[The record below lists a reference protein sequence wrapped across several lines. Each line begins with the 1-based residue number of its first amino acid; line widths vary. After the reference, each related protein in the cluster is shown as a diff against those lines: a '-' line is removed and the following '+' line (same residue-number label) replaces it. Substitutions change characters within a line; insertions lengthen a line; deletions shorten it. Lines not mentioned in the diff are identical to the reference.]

1 VQFDVIDKFDMF
13 DNPHDDADYTDE
25 QDQMTRQLY
34 NRKYPQT
41 EACFAPGSKSVD
53 IYFSYVSALQTL
65 FVRNYDQHHTLL
77 RIGLM
82 HFPTTM
88 KLIDCSKMYIDY
100 TGERKPNFYDT
111 LACIGT
117 KEGKVLVYKVG
128 VGLCE
133 SKLLFT
139 TKSGCIFG
147 EVAAVSV
154 QESGQQ
160 MVASSTTGEIMTFE
174 LNKTITEIEAEEDK
188 KSKFP

>member
-1 VQFDVIDKFDMF
+1 M
-13 DNPHDDADYTDE
+13 N
-25 QDQMTRQLY
+25 
-34 NRKYPQT
+34 
-41 EACFAPGSKSVD
+41 
-53 IYFSYVSALQTL
+53 
-65 FVRNYDQHHTLL
+65 
-77 RIGLM
+77 
-82 HFPTTM
+82 FPTTI
-88 KLIDCSKMYIDY
+88 KLIDCSRLFIDY
-100 TGERKPNFYDT
+100 TGERKPNAYDT

-139 TKSGCIFG
+139 TKPGYIFG

-174 LNKTITEIEAEEDK
+174 LTKTITEIEAEEDK